1 MWENGHMMINLSDI
15 RSVVRFE
22 TRRTGSPVHDEDLE
36 QDVALHALEAF
47 RRIGHVTHPLAL
59 LRKIAHDTVRDHWRR
74 RHPSEDLE
82 MVDERFVSQRPNFE
96 NDLDFRRQVERL
108 HRAMNFLS
116 PGKRAVL
123 DLFYVQDHSIPEIA
137 HLRGKS
143 VSAVKMELLRARQS
157 LARMVRAL
165 ARKKSP

>member
-1 MWENGHMMINLSDI
+1 MINISNI
-15 RSVVRFE
+15 RSVVHFA

-36 QDVALHALEAF
+36 QDVALHAVEAF

-74 RHPSEDLE
+74 RHPSEDLA
-82 MVDERFVSQRPNFE
+82 MVDERFISQRPDFE
-96 NDLDFRRQVERL
+96 NDLDFRRQIERL

-123 DLFYVQDHSIPEIA
+123 DLFYIQDLSIPEIA
-137 HLRGKS
+137 QLQGKS
-143 VSAVKMELLRARQS
+143 VSAVKMGLLRARHS
-157 LARMVRAL
+157 LARMVHAP
-165 ARKKSP
+165 AMKKSR